1 MAQDNGSKSYAAD
14 DAQAALPELTAAKP
28 VESEDAED
36 IEHLFAPLTREE
48 IINCAF
54 SSWYSQFRRVTL
66 KSEIIKPLEQSF
78 VDYLLADGVFV
89 PEQATLQYHGELE
102 NFGGSESSN
111 SDWDDDGSSSSST
124 HNDFDLDTTS
134 LEIKQRIER
143 LGGGEVFPRMNWSAP
158 TDASWVATTG
168 TLRCRTPAD
177 IYWLLKSSD
186 KVMRDLDTGRYIPK
200 EQLGAI
206 EPELVLRKWGN
217 LAPAMIFR
225 CFVKGH
231 QLLAVSQVD
240 YQHHEFLDEMSEK
253 IVSKL
258 ADFFT
263 THVKPQ
269 FPSENFCFDAY
280 ISQPGT
286 VYIVDFEPWT
296 HSVDSCLFEW
306 RELVDAK
313 ISEFL
318 GLRLFP
324 DSINPLGH
332 FSAKYSTNRFP
343 VEMTADAYRE
353 SVTTLIEKMKKESL

>member
-1 MAQDNGSKSYAAD
+1 MAQENGSTSYAED
-14 DAQAALPELTAAKP
+14 DARAAISELTAAKT
-28 VESEDAED
+28 VESEDTED

-48 IINCAF
+48 VVNCAF
-54 SSWYSQFRRVTL
+54 SSWYPQFRRVTF

-89 PEQATLQYHGELE
+89 PEQTTAQYHGELE
-102 NFGGSESSN
+102 VFGGSDNSSSD
-111 SDWDDDGSSSSST
+111 SDWDDDDGSST
-124 HNDFDLDTTS
+124 HDDYDLDTTS
-134 LEIKQRIER
+134 SEIRQRIER

-186 KVMRDLDTGRYIPK
+186 KVMRDLDTGRYLPK

-217 LAPAMIFR
+217 LAPAMMFR
-225 CFVKGH
+225 CFVKGR

-240 YQHHEFLDEMSEK
+240 YQHHEFLDEMSED
-253 IVSKL
+253 IVAKL

-263 THVKPQ
+263 THVASQ
-269 FPSENFCFDAY
+269 FPSENYCFDAY

-286 VYIVDFEPWT
+286 VYVVDFEPWT

-306 RELVDAK
+306 QELVDAK
-313 ISEFL
+313 VSEFL

-324 DSINPLGH
+324 DGVNPLGH

-343 VEMTADAYRE
+343 VEMTADAYRD
-353 SVTTLIEKMKKESL
+353 SVATLIEKMKKETL